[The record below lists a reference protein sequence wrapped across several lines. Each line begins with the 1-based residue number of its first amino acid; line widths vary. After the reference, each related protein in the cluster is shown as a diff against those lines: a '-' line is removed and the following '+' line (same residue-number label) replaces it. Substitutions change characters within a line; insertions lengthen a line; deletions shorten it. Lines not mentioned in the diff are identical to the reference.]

1 MNYDFKKSQMI
12 LRSKLGKKKSHSE
25 ESPNGYSPCGRTEIA
40 GGWSN
45 SREVTIATS
54 NRKQERAF
62 SK

>member
-1 MNYDFKKSQMI
+1 MIKKRQMI
-12 LRSKLGKKKSHSE
+12 LRSKLGKKSHSE
-25 ESPNGYSPCGRTEIA
+25 ESPNGYSPCGRAEIA

-45 SREVTIATS
+45 SREVTIAMS